1 MNTSNPFEIETTKP
15 SSTLNVLTILSIIG
29 SVISLIFSVVGYLF
43 AETAL
48 EQKQKMIASGQVNEL
63 PGFVKSQYNQEAMRL
78 AENMVDNK
86 LPILITGIVSVILCF
101 YGVMEMRKLKKQGYI
116 IWLIGELLP
125 LISTY
130 LFIGIATFYGL
141 GMLGIVVPL
150 VFIILYTI
158 YQKELIN

>member
-1 MNTSNPFEIETTKP
+1 MNTNNPFEIETTKP

-63 PGFVKSQYNQEAMRL
+63 PSFVKSQYNQEAMRL

-86 LPILITGIVSVILCF
+86 LPILIIGLVSVILCF

-141 GMLGIVVPL
+141 GLLGIIVPV
-150 VFIILYTI
+150 VFIILFTI

>member
-1 MNTSNPFEIETTKP
+1 
-15 SSTLNVLTILSIIG
+15 
-29 SVISLIFSVVGYLF
+29 LF

-63 PGFVKSQYNQEAMRL
+63 PGFVKSQYNQEAMSL

-86 LPILITGIVSVILCF
+86 LPILITGLLSVILCF

-141 GMLGIVVPL
+141 GLLGIVVPV

-158 YQKELIN
+158 YKKELTN